1 MTLSMNYQTRVPW
14 PLALLASVALVGTAK
29 ADALPDFTKLVTQV
43 SPAVVNISTTRTEGM
58 VEQQGFP
65 SLPDIPPD
73 SPLNDFLKKFF
84 KEQPFGKGPT
94 PHREFQARSLGS
106 GFIVSSDGYVMTN
119 AHVVGD
125 ADEIVV
131 ALSDRR
137 ELKAKLIG
145 MDKPTDVALLKIDAD
160 NLPTVK
166 IGNSDDL
173 EVGQW
178 VLAIGSPFGFDHS
191 ATQGI
196 VSALGRSLPNEAYVP
211 FIQTDVA
218 VNPGN
223 SGGPLLN
230 LDGNVV
236 GINSQIYSRTGGYM
250 GLSFAIPINVA
261 MDVMHQL
268 QSVGHVSRG
277 WLGVMVQEVTQDL
290 AKSFGFEKPHGAL
303 VASVDPNG
311 PAQKAGFKPG
321 DIIVEF
327 DGHPIANSGELPPLV
342 GNTKVGKSVPVT
354 VLRNGEKKTLDV
366 VIAELPG
373 QLETELAAAQAESG
387 PGARLGATVAD
398 LTQEQ
403 TRQAGVQYGVLVKDV
418 RDGPAAKAGLR
429 PGDIIVQVG
438 RTPIHNVAEL
448 RDVVGKLPTGGYV
461 PILVQRGNGSLFL
474 PLYLPTGP

>member
-1 MTLSMNYQTRVPW
+1 MTLNVDYQARAARF
-14 PLALLASVALVGTAK
+14 LALLAIAVVGTAK
-29 ADALPDFTKLVTQV
+29 ADALPDFTELVGQV
-43 SPAVVNISTTRTEGM
+43 SPAVVNISTTRTEGAE
-58 VEQQGFP
+58 EQPAFP
-65 SLPDIPPD
+65 SLPNIPPD

-84 KEQPFGKGPT
+84 QGQPFGKGPM
-94 PHREFQARSLGS
+94 PHRQFQARSLGS
-106 GFIVSSDGYVMTN
+106 GFIVSADGKILTN

-125 ADEIVV
+125 ADEIIV

-145 MDKPTDVALLKIDAD
+145 MDKPTDVALLQIDAD
-160 NLPTVK
+160 NLPIVK
-166 IGNSDDL
+166 IGDSDDL
-173 EVGQW
+173 KVGQW

-196 VSALGRSLPNEAYVP
+196 VSALGRSLPDEAYVP

-223 SGGPLLN
+223 SGGPLLD
-230 LDGNVV
+230 LDGEVV

-250 GLSFAIPINVA
+250 GLSFAIPIDVA
-261 MDVMHQL
+261 MEVMHQL
-268 QSVGHVSRG
+268 ETVGHVSRG

-303 VASVDPNG
+303 VASVDPDG
-311 PAQKAGFKPG
+311 PAHKAGFKPG

-327 DGHPIANSGELPPLV
+327 DGHPITNSSDLPPLV
-342 GNTKVGKSVPVT
+342 GNTKVGKTVPVT
-354 VLRNGEKKTLDV
+354 ILRNGEKETLKV
-366 VIAELPG
+366 TIAELSG
-373 QLETELAAAQAESG
+373 RLEGEVATSQAESG

-403 TRQAGVQYGVLVKDV
+403 RRQAGVQYGVLIKEVSE
-418 RDGPAAKAGLR
+418 GPAAKAGLR
-429 PGDIIVQVG
+429 AGDIVLQVG
-438 RTPIHNVAEL
+438 RTPIHSVSEL

-461 PILVQRGNGSLFL
+461 PILVQRGGGSLFL
-474 PLYLPTGP
+474 PLYLPAGG

>member
-290 AKSFGFEKPHGAL
+290 AKSPFSSATRSPARRRGPCSSAPSRSASRNPMAL
-303 VASVDPNG
+303 WSPASTRMVQPRRR
-311 PAQKAGFKPG
+311 ASSPG
-321 DIIVEF
+321 TSLS
-327 DGHPIANSGELPPLV
+327 N
-342 GNTKVGKSVPVT
+342 
-354 VLRNGEKKTLDV
+354 
-366 VIAELPG
+366 
-373 QLETELAAAQAESG
+373 
-387 PGARLGATVAD
+387 
-398 LTQEQ
+398 LTAILSR
-403 TRQAGVQYGVLVKDV
+403 TRASF
-418 RDGPAAKAGLR
+418 R
-429 PGDIIVQVG
+429 
-438 RTPIHNVAEL
+438 H
-448 RDVVGKLPTGGYV
+448 
-461 PILVQRGNGSLFL
+461 
-474 PLYLPTGP
+474 